1 LSDTKTSLEKMRPTA
16 KPGPASPSRV
26 RHVGLPVFAVILCR
40 KFAIATV
47 FSWHF
52 AQHYS
57 ITEMPQRL
65 FAGNFATAEKC
76 GDERSAL
83 IESDARGGLAKFR

>member
-16 KPGPASPSRV
+16 KPGSASPSCA

-47 FSWHF
+47 FFWHF
-52 AQHYS
+52 AWHS
-57 ITEMPQRL
+57 SVTEMPQRL
-65 FAGNFATAEKC
+65 IAGNFAIAANA
-76 GDERSAL
+76 GDERSA
-83 IESDARGGLAKFR
+83 

>member
-26 RHVGLPVFAVILCR
+26 RHVGLPVFAAILCR
-40 KFAIATV
+40 KFAIAAV
-47 FSWHF
+47 FFWHF
-52 AQHYS
+52 AWHYS

-65 FAGNFATAEKC
+65 IAGNFAEC
-76 GDERSAL
+76 RRSG
-83 IESDARGGLAKFR
+83 ESAAP